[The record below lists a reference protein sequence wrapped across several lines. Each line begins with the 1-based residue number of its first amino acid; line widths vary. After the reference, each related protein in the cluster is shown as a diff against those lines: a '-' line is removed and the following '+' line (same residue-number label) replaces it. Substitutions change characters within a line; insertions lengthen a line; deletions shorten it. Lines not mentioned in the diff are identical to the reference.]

1 MGVLF
6 LAGGE
11 AFGPYDK
18 EFDLNDNGIM
28 EDDERIAE
36 QAYIRHMVEQENID
50 NEEEDQED

>member
-1 MGVLF
+1 MLF
-6 LAGGE
+6 IAGGE

-18 EFDLNDNGIM
+18 KFDLNDNGIM